1 MSKTKQKMHV
11 WKYAW
16 GMLLLFF
23 TLSGLAQTQTI
34 SGLVKDASSGAP
46 LPGVTV
52 LVKGTNSLTQTD
64 NNGQFTVQASLDQTL
79 IFRYVGYEELQHLI
93 KSNTVQVQ
101 LRSNLQ
107 ELEEV
112 AVVGYNVVKRENLT
126 GAVASIGSKQ
136 IEQLPVQNSL
146 QAMQGRMAGVDV
158 TANARPGEMGSIR
171 VRGNR
176 SLLAT
181 NNPLYVVDGVP
192 LAAGGI
198 DAINPHDIETID
210 VLKDASATAVYG
222 SRAANGVIMIT
233 TKKAKQGTTQINYNV
248 INTFETINDLDE
260 TFNAAEYAEYRRN
273 AYRSVNM
280 DNPTTGYTTYYPNPT
295 EDKRILGTDPYAWE
309 TIAKGYT
316 WVDKDNLVA
325 QMRPTTADEKE
336 KWGVDEVPMYNA
348 DAIPTTNWT
357 DYVSQTGITTDH
369 TLNVAMGTDKMS
381 ANFTGGYLNQKG
393 TNKGQDYKRYSSR
406 VGLELRP
413 TNWFTLGASI
423 NGTWSVQNY
432 GYTGSGSRAANAIY
446 GAAKGMLPYAVPY
459 DNEGNF
465 IYMPGGDTNIVNPI
479 LEDQYVI
486 NERTALRAL
495 GSFYAEIQIIDGL
508 KFRTNY
514 GPDFRNYRNG
524 QFQDAR
530 SILRGGGAD
539 DSQNQASL
547 SKSQNFA
554 WTWDN
559 LIYYNKTFAEKHN
572 IDITLLQST
581 SANRTESSDMT
592 AEDLPYNSQL
602 WYNLQSTQKGA
613 LKSWGSGYSKTT
625 LMSYMARVNYT
636 FNDKYILT
644 ASNRWDGSSVL
655 APGNK
660 WQSFPAIAG
669 AWRMEQEPFVQQV
682 SWIDQLKL
690 RIGLGT
696 TGNSAIDPYTTMG
709 GLIQMPIVFGNEVQ
723 MGYIP
728 SDPKASNPG
737 TMANRNLR
745 WEKTTQWNAAIDFG
759 LLKNRLS
766 GSLDFYSSRTSDL
779 LMNRPI
785 PSVNGFTTMY
795 YNVGK
800 TKNRGVELSLTS
812 LNIDRPDFKWQ
823 TSFNIAT
830 NKDEI
835 VELLDGQS
843 DLQASNFFIGQPLF
857 VYYDFEKIGIWQTA
871 DKAEM
876 DKFNANG
883 ATYEAGDIRVADLN
897 GDYIIDNN
905 NDRKVLGNRFPKWTS
920 GITNTFNYQ
929 NWELSF
935 FFYARWGFL
944 IEGGA
949 VDMQGRYASRKVDY
963 WTPDNPTNAY
973 PRADFGN
980 GGQPIHYS
988 AMNYQNGSF
997 IKLRNV
1003 SLGYNFGKSVLSKI
1017 HLSNL
1022 KLYGQLLNPYLYTK
1036 NGFIDPDINSSVS
1049 SRSFVIGLNATF

>member
-1 MSKTKQKMHV
+1 MRRTKQLTNV
-11 WKYAW
+11 LKYIFSI
-16 GMLLLFF
+16 LLLLF
-23 TLSGLAQTQTI
+23 TLSGFAQSQTI
-34 SGLVKDASSGAP
+34 SGTVKDAANGVP

-52 LVKGTNSLTQTD
+52 MLKGTNIQAQT
-64 NNGQFTVQASLDQTL
+64 NEQGNFVITAELNQML
-79 IFRYVGYEELQHLI
+79 IFRYIGYEELQQTI
-93 KSNTVQVQ
+93 NSKIMQVQ
-101 LRSNLQ
+101 LKNDLQ

-136 IEQLPVQNSL
+136 IEQLPVQNPL
-146 QAMQGRMAGVDV
+146 QAMQGRIAGVDV
-158 TANARPGEMGSIR
+158 TANSRPGEMGSIR

-181 NNPLYVVDGVP
+181 NNPLYVVDGIP
-192 LAAGGI
+192 LSAGGI

-233 TKKAKQGTTQINYNV
+233 TKKAKQGTAQINYNV
-248 INTFETINDLDE
+248 INTFETINDLN
-260 TFNAAEYAEYRRN
+260 TMFNASEYAEYRRN
-273 AYRSVNM
+273 AYRSVSS
-280 DNPTTGYTTYYPNPT
+280 DNEQTGYTTLYPNPVQ
-295 EDKRILGTDPYAWE
+295 DKRILGTDPIAWE
-309 TIAKGYT
+309 NIAKGYT
-316 WVDKDNLVA
+316 WLDKDNLLP
-325 QMRPTTADEKE
+325 QMRQTTAEEKE
-336 KWGVDEVPMYNA
+336 KWGVDEVPMY
-348 DAIPTTNWT
+348 DASLIPTTDWT
-357 DYVSQTGITTDH
+357 DYVSQTGFTTDH
-369 TLNVAMGTDKMS
+369 ALGVAMGTDKMT

-393 TNKGQDYKRYSSR
+393 TNKGQDYKRYSAR

-413 TNWFTLGASI
+413 TDWFTLGASI

-446 GAAKGMLPYAVPY
+446 AAAQGMLPYAVPY
-459 DNEGNF
+459 DSEGNF

-495 GSFYAEIQIIDGL
+495 GSFYAEIKIMDGL

-539 DSQNQASL
+539 GSTNYARLGQNQ
-547 SKSQNFA
+547 NFS

-559 LIYYNKTFAEKHN
+559 LIYYNKTIAEKHA

-581 SANRTESSDMT
+581 SSNRSESSDMT
-592 AEDLPYNSQL
+592 AIDLPYNSQL
-602 WYNLQSTQKGA
+602 WYNLASTKEGA
-613 LKSWGSGYSKTT
+613 LQGWGSGYSKYT

-660 WQSFPAIAG
+660 WHAFPAVAA
-669 AWRMEQEPFVQQV
+669 AWRMEQETFIQGI
-682 SWIDQLKL
+682 SWVDQLKL
-690 RIGLGT
+690 RVGVGT

-709 GLIQMPIVFGNEVQ
+709 GLIQMPIVFGNQVE

-728 SDPKASNPG
+728 SDPKASDPG
-737 TMANRNLR
+737 SMANKDLQ
-745 WEKTTQWNAAIDFG
+745 WEQTTQWNAAIDFG

-766 GSLDFYSSRTSDL
+766 GSLDFYTSHTSDL

-785 PSVNGFTTMY
+785 PSVNGFTSIY

-800 TKNRGVELSLTS
+800 TKNKGIELSLSS
-812 LNIDRPDFKWQ
+812 LNIDKPNFKWL
-823 TSFNIAT
+823 TNFNIAT

-835 VELLDGQS
+835 VELLDGNS
-843 DLQASNFFIGQPLF
+843 DLPASSFFIGQPLF

-871 DKAEM
+871 DAAEM
-876 DKFNANG
+876 KKFNDNG
-883 ATYEAGDIRVADLN
+883 ATYKAGDIRVADLN

-920 GITNTFNYQ
+920 GITNTVNYK

-973 PRADFGN
+973 PRADYGN

-988 AMNYQNGSF
+988 AMNYQDGSF

-1003 SLGYNFGKSVLSKI
+1003 SLGYSLPQHFLTPI

-1022 KLYGQLLNPYLYTK
+1022 KIYGQVINPYLYTK
-1036 NGFIDPDINSSVS
+1036 NGFIDPDINSSLS